1 MAAALQIPK
10 VTRPL
15 EVSENKAFSFVTKES
30 KFNTLTQKR
39 TNYIEKVGGMKPIW
53 IIMSLIVVFALI
65 GLGIYEAFTA
75 KTAIASL
82 VDPTGEGN
90 VPDWVLTTIG
100 ASLSILGMMIGHSIF
115 ENVEVEE
122 YTGRR
127 NFGVMFYLAIIGGI
141 IYVGTQFLVVRTAG
155 DGSEEFKYLPYLVVA
170 IALLELIVGGLLLAK
185 VLTYLLVFFLSFRL
199 FFINRSMNSTSRAT
213 NNSYRDYR
221 ALRDAY
227 NAQNP
232 NSTLVLEGNDNI
244 RRAIAYYSGINL
256 NNAANNNQPTT
267 PIIPVDNVQ
276 QSAPV
281 VAPAQQVNNPVV
293 NNSQPETPPTNQ
305 GNNQSQNTT
314 EEEVESFIN
323 NDDTNNLT
331 L

>member
-53 IIMSLIVVFALI
+53 IIMSLIVVFAMI
-65 GLGIYEAFTA
+65 GLGIYEGFTA
-75 KTAIASL
+75 KSAIAGL
-82 VDPTGEGN
+82 IDPSGDGI

-100 ASLSILGMMIGHSIF
+100 SSLAIIGMMIGHSVF
-115 ENVEVEE
+115 ETMEE
-122 YTGRR
+122 DEITGRR
-127 NFGVMFYLAIIGGI
+127 EFGTMFWLSVAGAIVYIGSQYFI
-141 IYVGTQFLVVRTAG
+141 VKSAG
-155 DGSEEFKYLPYLVVA
+155 NGDEDFKYLPYLVIG

-185 VLTYLLVFFLSFRL
+185 ALTYLLVFYLAIRIW
-199 FFINRSMNSTSRAT
+199 FIHKGMNSTSRAT

-232 NSTLVLEGNDNI
+232 NNTLVLEGNDNI

-256 NNAANNNQPTT
+256 NNAANNNQTAT
-267 PIIPVDNVQ
+267 PIIPVNNVQ
-276 QSAPV
+276 QAAPV
-281 VAPAQQVNNPVV
+281 VEPIQPLNNTGANNNQPAPQ
-293 NNSQPETPPTNQ
+293 PTNQ
-305 GNNQSQNTT
+305 ANKQNQNTT
-314 EEEVESFIN
+314 EEEVERFIN
-323 NDDTNNLT
+323 DDDNLT
-331 L
+331 F